1 MSATPHS
8 LTARHVD
15 VGKKS
20 LKPVT
25 DSRFVAK
32 RNCEIFCS
40 PNKLINVPLSP
51 FLADDLKTW
60 RPAEQNSVLR
70 ASLTEWE
77 ERKGAGLHQWSEL
90 L

>member
-8 LTARHVD
+8 LKARHVY
-15 VGKKS
+15 VGKKK
-20 LKPVT
+20 LKLVT
-25 DSRFVAK
+25 DSRFVVK
-32 RNCEIFCS
+32 HNCEIFCS
-40 PNKLINVPLSP
+40 SNKLINVRLSL
-51 FLADDLKTW
+51 LADDLKTC

-77 ERKGAGLHQWSEL
+77 ERKSAGLHQWSVL